1 MEEIKTDYRYSEF
14 KNMLDTQFK
23 EVACGFI
30 KIGYLLKIAR
40 DTNVLYES
48 GYHSV
53 TEFAQAEYGLSK
65 DIVSRYIAINN
76 RYSAGGYSDEIDEK
90 YKGYGVAKLAEMLT
104 LPDSIIDE
112 ISPSLTRREIQDLKN
127 EIREEEKITDIEV
140 MLEEHPQTAPVF
152 ECLTDEFVYYY
163 LKGKPEIFE
172 KLKAAVWDSYDAIL
186 EILCPAGIGL
196 ITARIP
202 GKGKYAL
209 SIKGTEEDLVIIN
222 LRSNEKDRVTWQQLS
237 DSIILIANSHEYP
250 EIYETEEVAPVQPE
264 HRPVEKTEDQ
274 TENGESCIEQ
284 PEAGAFYPE
293 PVQMTSICYSCLHNT
308 ECERKTT
315 ITTECNEY
323 VNKAEAEKT
332 EEQKYQEKQ
341 DRIDHETKK
350 KLEQRADEAAMNH
363 LPGEEPLKNIHQV
376 RLGSEFFKDVA
387 EERKR
392 FELRKN
398 DRNYKTGDWLELLE
412 FKEGKHTGRMIR
424 AEIIYMLE
432 DFTGLEEGYCILGI
446 QIEKGKNIT

>member
-237 DSIILIANSHEYP
+237 DSIILIANGHEYP

-376 RLGSEFFKDVA
+376 QLGSEFFKDVA

-392 FELRKN
+392 FELRKM
-398 DRNYKTGDWLELLE
+398 TGII
-412 FKEGKHTGRMIR
+412 KPGTGWNCWNLR
-424 AEIIYMLE
+424 
-432 DFTGLEEGYCILGI
+432 
-446 QIEKGKNIT
+446 KGSIPAG

>member
-14 KNMLDTQFK
+14 KNMLDTEFK
-23 EVACGFI
+23 KVACGFI

-40 DTNVLYES
+40 DTSVLSES

-53 TEFAQAEYGLSK
+53 AEFAQAEYGLSK
-65 DIVSRYIAINN
+65 DITSRYIAIND

-90 YKGYGVAKLAEMLT
+90 YRGYGVSKLAELLT

-112 ISPSLTRREIQDLKN
+112 ISPSLTRREIQDLKS
-127 EIREEEKITDIEV
+127 EIREEEKISDIEV
-140 MLEEHPQTAPVF
+140 MLEEHLQTAPVF
-152 ECLTDEFVYYY
+152 ECLTEEFIYYY
-163 LKGKPEIFE
+163 LKGKPEIYE
-172 KLKAAVWDSYDAIL
+172 KLKAAARESYDAML

-202 GKGKYAL
+202 KKGKYAL
-209 SIKGTEEDLVIIN
+209 SIKGTTEDLVIIN

-237 DSIILIANSHEYP
+237 DSILLIANEHEYQEMYP

-264 HRPVEKTEDQ
+264 HRLADEIEDQ
-274 TENGESCIEQ
+274 TEKEK
-284 PEAGAFYPE
+284 EAGTFYPE

-308 ECERKTT
+308 ECGRKTT

-323 VNKAEAEKT
+323 VNKTEAEKT
-332 EEQKYQEKQ
+332 EEQKYSEQQ
-341 DRIDHETKK
+341 DRMDHETKK
-350 KLEQRADEAAMNH
+350 KLEQQADEAAMNH
-363 LPGEEPLKNIHQV
+363 LPGEESLKNIHQI
-376 RLGSEFFKDVA
+376 RLGSEFFEDVA

-424 AEIIYMLE
+424 AEITYMLE
-432 DFTGLEEGYCILGI
+432 DFAGLEEGYCILGI
-446 QIEKGKNIT
+446 QIEREETK